1 MPHID
6 EELSLKLFV
15 VLSKAYK
22 SLMDSAAKDIRTY
35 GLSPSEFAIM
45 EALYSKGRY
54 PIQQI
59 GEAILLTSGS
69 MTYNIDKLENK
80 GLLRRVLCQ
89 DDRRVVH
96 AEMTEAGEKLF
107 DHIFPKHRTY
117 IHEVMT
123 GLSSEQK
130 AEAILLLKLL
140 GKGKPG

>member
-1 MPHID
+1 MPHTD
-6 EELSLKLFV
+6 EKLSLKLFV

-22 SLMDSAAKDIRTY
+22 SLMEAATKDIRTY
-35 GLSPSEFAIM
+35 GLSASEFAIM

-89 DDRRVVH
+89 EDRRVIYV
-96 AEMTEAGEKLF
+96 EMTEDGRRLF
-107 DHIFPKHRTY
+107 DDIFPKHTVY
-117 IHEVMT
+117 MHNAMS

-130 AEAILLLKLL
+130 LEAIRLLKML
-140 GKGKPG
+140 GKQKPG